1 MSLYTRQQL
10 ALILALVLAAGAGMF
25 VGQWRRAHPELAMEV
40 ESLGRPVD
48 SPGTARSQLDRRI
61 RRADAHGTRAN
72 RAGEHAL
79 PIATE
84 GAVPVTADTREA
96 LTARRVDL
104 NRASAAELAR
114 LPGVGPVLAE
124 RIVEVRASAGP
135 FASVDELQRVAGFG
149 RWKLERMRTLVVVEH

>member
-1 MSLYTRQQL
+1 
-10 ALILALVLAAGAGMF
+10 
-25 VGQWRRAHPELAMEV
+25 
-40 ESLGRPVD
+40 
-48 SPGTARSQLDRRI
+48 
-61 RRADAHGTRAN
+61 
-72 RAGEHAL
+72 
-79 PIATE
+79 
-84 GAVPVTADTREA
+84 
-96 LTARRVDL
+96 VDL